1 MATTKLLTKEIS
13 VYGQAVTLYS
23 RDGWRWFS
31 NKKDALHSDNGAR
44 RGGKWT
50 VYERKRG
57 TYGNLPNSPV

>member
-13 VYGQAVTLYS
+13 VYGQAVALYS

-50 VYERKRG
+50 VYERK
-57 TYGNLPNSPV
+57 